1 MKRAG
6 KVSWMQALKLEEIT
20 GGRITRYEACPETY
34 GHAPAPPAPPP
45 PSEPGHLREDEKVSA
60 DAA

>member
-20 GGRITRYEACPETY
+20 GGRITRYDACPETY
-34 GHAPAPPAPPP
+34 GSAPAAADPPKPKPC
-45 PSEPGHLREDEKVSA
+45 EDEKVSA